1 MISSRVLFF
10 RDFFNGKNML
20 ISVKHNFVFL
30 CMPKCA
36 STSSET
42 MLLPHSDIVIVGT
55 PPLRHTNLREYERS
69 IKPFIVEKTGKDTL
83 ETVCLIRE
91 PVSWL
96 YSWYRFRAR
105 AELRNPNHPAHNNST
120 HGVSFLEFVEA
131 YVSKNKPAF
140 ADVGCQYDML
150 RNEAGENGVEKVF
163 CYNQVNVFVD
173 YMSAKVGKKL
183 ILGSENVSPKSIHQ
197 NNSIELI
204 SSIMRKV
211 MNRLKV
217 EHRVVEKDMSKE
229 IPRPLMTALREN
241 IRQDFEVYER
251 AKNNRFA

>member
-1 MISSRVLFF
+1 
-10 RDFFNGKNML
+10 ML

-55 PPLRHTNLREYERS
+55 PPLRHTSLREYEKS
-69 IKPFIVEKTGKDTL
+69 IKPFIFEKTGRNDL

-91 PVSWL
+91 PLSWL

-105 AELRNPNHPAHNNST
+105 AELRNPSHPAHHNST
-120 HGVSFLEFVEA
+120 HGVSFVEFIEA
-131 YVSKNKPAF
+131 YVVKDKPDF

-150 RNEAGENGVEKVF
+150 RNEVGENGVDRIF
-163 CYNQVNVFVD
+163 CYDQILTFVD
-173 YMSAKVGKKL
+173 YMSQKVGKTL
-183 ILGSENVSPKSIHQ
+183 VLGSENVSPKSIHQ
-197 NNSIELI
+197 NDAIELI
-204 SSIMRKV
+204 SSIARKL
-211 MNRLKV
+211 MNKLNV

-229 IPRPLMTALREN
+229 IPAALMSALQEN
-241 IRQDFEVYER
+241 IPQDFDAYQK
-251 AKNNRFA
+251 AKSNR